1 MMTRFLKA
9 LTLSFSAAVL
19 AACGFTPVHQTAAD
33 GSQLSDIYIQ
43 LQKGSNIADNQA
55 GFAMTQRLRDR
66 IGTNTESSKYTL
78 EIEPRYRRSILGISD
93 QDVATRFDITVT
105 ARYKLLDT
113 KSGDELSSGSVSSI
127 STFGAPSG
135 PFGVITADDVGVDQA
150 SSETADR
157 MIVELARYFA
167 NKS

>member
-19 AACGFTPVHQTAAD
+19 AACGFTPVHQTSAD
-33 GSQLSDIYIQ
+33 GSNLRDIYVQ
-43 LQKGSNIADNQA
+43 LEKGANVADNQA

-66 IGTNTESSKYTL
+66 IGVNSAATKYTL
-78 EIEPRYRRSILGISD
+78 EITPQYRRRIIGITD
-93 QDVATRFDITVT
+93 QDVASRFDITVS
-105 ARYKLLDT
+105 AKYKLLDT
-113 KSGDELSSGSVSSI
+113 KSGDEVTSGSVSSI
-127 STFGAPSG
+127 STFGAASG
-135 PFGVITADDVGVDQA
+135 PFGVITADDVGVEQA

-157 MIVELARYFA
+157 LIIDLARYFA